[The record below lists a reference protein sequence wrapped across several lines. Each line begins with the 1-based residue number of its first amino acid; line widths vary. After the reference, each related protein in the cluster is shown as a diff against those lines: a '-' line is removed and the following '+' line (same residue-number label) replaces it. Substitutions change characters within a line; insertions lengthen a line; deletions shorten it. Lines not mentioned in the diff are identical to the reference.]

1 MTEAFP
7 PEVRVA
13 TQSTADVLMTA
24 TGAAAGISS
33 GLAVEQ
39 RSYHDLAHWA
49 ALVSVFLAV
58 VAAVAVVQNSRI
70 RETGSP
76 PS

>member
-13 TQSTADVLMTA
+13 TQATADVLMTA

-58 VAAVAVVQNSRI
+58 VAAIAVVQGARI
-70 RETGSP
+70 RETGVQAD
-76 PS
+76 